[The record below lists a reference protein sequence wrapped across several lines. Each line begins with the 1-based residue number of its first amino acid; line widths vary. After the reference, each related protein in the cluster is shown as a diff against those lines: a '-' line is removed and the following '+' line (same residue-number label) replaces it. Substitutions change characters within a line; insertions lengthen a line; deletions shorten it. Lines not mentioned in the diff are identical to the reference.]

1 MPCFQFLRLFLYLF
15 LSVLG
20 LCCCA
25 DFSLVAAS
33 KDCSLAVVR
42 GLLVAAIS
50 LVAEHE
56 LWSTGS
62 VAAVHRFSCSVACGI
77 FRTRDQTL
85 SVSPALVGG
94 FFITEPPGKPLF
106 SFLLKVNISTEKGSD
121 HEYTAWQTFTKDHI
135 HVPSPGAE
143 HDRRQLTLPTSL
155 PPYSA

>member
-1 MPCFQFLRLFLYLF
+1 M
-15 LSVLG
+15 LG

-42 GLLVAAIS
+42 GLLVAAVS

-94 FFITEPPGKPLF
+94 FFITEPPGKPPLLLF
-106 SFLLKVNISTEKGSD
+106 LT
-121 HEYTAWQTFTKDHI
+121 QTL
-135 HVPSPGAE
+135 S
-143 HDRRQLTLPTSL
+143 
-155 PPYSA
+155 